1 MAWLWC
7 PNALNK
13 PSDVIDKPSDVID
26 KTFHFPIA
34 QIIIS
39 MPLQAPP

>member
-1 MAWLWC
+1 MAWLGC
-7 PNALNK
+7 PNALN
-13 PSDVIDKPSDVID
+13 KPSDVID